1 MVKLTLDLL
10 NVVLNIL
17 KSSIFKIM
25 GLLLLKNQ
33 NEEIEM
39 IIHHEKLSVDL

>member
-1 MVKLTLDLL
+1 
-10 NVVLNIL
+10 LNIL
-17 KSSIFKIM
+17 KNSIFKIM

-33 NEEIEM
+33 NEETEM